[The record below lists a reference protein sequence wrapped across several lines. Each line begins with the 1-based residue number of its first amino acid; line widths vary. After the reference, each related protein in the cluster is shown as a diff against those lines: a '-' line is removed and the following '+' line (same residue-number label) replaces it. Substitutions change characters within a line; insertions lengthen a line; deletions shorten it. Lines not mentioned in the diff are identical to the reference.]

1 MTIFGRPKQNI
12 NATLQFKLRRS
23 QFQACRRDSNDLEL
37 ELFRWLH
44 IIGNA
49 VKDCINIVFPKTV
62 LRCCISGHGNIVVVA
77 LSLGLFNGRID
88 SIKGGLKVTAID

>member
-23 QFQACRRDSNDLEL
+23 QLQACWRDSNDIEL

-62 LRCCISGHGNIVVVA
+62 LRCCIAGVA
-77 LSLGLFNGRID
+77 LSLGLFDGRID